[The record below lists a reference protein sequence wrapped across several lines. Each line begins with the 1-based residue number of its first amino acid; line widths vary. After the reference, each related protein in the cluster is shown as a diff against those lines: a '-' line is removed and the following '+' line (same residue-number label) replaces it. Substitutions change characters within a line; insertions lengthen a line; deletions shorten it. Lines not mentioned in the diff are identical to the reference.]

1 MIGETVGA
9 YNIVSEL
16 GRGGMG
22 VVYLAEHRHLGRRA
36 AIKFLQREFSD
47 RPDLLHRFF
56 TEARAA
62 SLSEHEGIVRV
73 LDCDVHS
80 SGHAYIVMEY
90 LEGQTLRAYLASR
103 GKAPAPE
110 AAAIMLRVADAMAAA
125 HAKGIV
131 HRDLKPD
138 NIFLLS
144 NPAGAVKIVDF
155 GIAKLSRL
163 QSAPHTKTLSGALMG
178 TPLYMS
184 PEQAREAGT
193 VDARTDIYSLGCI
206 LYELLSG
213 RTPFVASGTAE
224 LIAAHLAEA
233 PPPLDE
239 SVPAQLRGLVERM
252 LAKSPDDRPDLQKEV
267 IPLLQA
273 MVTGHT
279 AGFTP
284 LAAAPTP
291 VATPEVPAQP
301 ATEETA
307 RMKKAASGRLII
319 AVMALASSVFA
330 FGLWRPWE
338 KPPAPPPPPVAVAPA
353 PVILPKP
360 VPPPPPPATIEPA
373 SEPPPPPAPRH
384 RTRKSTSARTT
395 AAREVKRPPRIAAAP
410 ERSVVRVSLTSDP
423 PGSFVCL
430 PSVPAKLGV
439 TNGTIE
445 VDTAGRKTTL
455 LLYHPGY
462 HVERVTIT
470 GEAAVARAVKL
481 RPLADDDL
489 QAPPPCR

>member
-9 YNIVSEL
+9 YDIVSEL

-36 AIKFLQREFSD
+36 AIKFLQREFSE

-62 SLSEHEGIVRV
+62 SLIEHEGIVRV
-73 LDCDVHS
+73 LDCDVHP

-90 LEGQTLRAYLASR
+90 LEGQTLRGYLASR
-103 GKAPAPE
+103 GQVSAPE
-110 AAAIMLRVADAMAAA
+110 AAAIILRVADAIAAA

-144 NPAGAVKIVDF
+144 KPAGGVKIVDF
-155 GIAKLSRL
+155 GIAKLAR
-163 QSAPHTKTLSGALMG
+163 QQGGAPHTKTLSGALMG

-206 LYELLSG
+206 LYELLAG

-224 LIAAHLAEA
+224 LIAAHLAETA
-233 PPPLDE
+233 PPLDASVPPPLRALVDRMLGKSPE
-239 SVPAQLRGLVERM
+239 ERPALVE
-252 LAKSPDDRPDLQKEV
+252 EV
-267 IPLLQA
+267 IPLLQ
-273 MVTGHT
+273 VLVPGRT
-279 AGFTP
+279 AGFELP
-284 LAAAPTP
+284 PAPATT
-291 VATPEVPAQP
+291 VVTPEVPAQP
-301 ATEETA
+301 RTVETA
-307 RMKKAASGRLII
+307 PTPVAPSRSGRVIL
-319 AVMALASSVFA
+319 AVMAGALALFA
-330 FGLWRPWE
+330 VGLWRPWE
-338 KPPAPPPPPVAVAPA
+338 PRRAPPPPVAV
-353 PVILPKP
+353 
-360 VPPPPPPATIEPA
+360 VPQPPPAVV
-373 SEPPPPPAPRH
+373 PPPAPPPAVVEPKVETPPPRQPAA
-384 RTRKSTSARTT
+384 RKPAAARAT
-395 AAREVKRPPRIAAAP
+395 AAREVKRPSSAAASP
-410 ERSVVRVSLTSDP
+410 GRPSLKVSLTSDP

-430 PSVPAKLGV
+430 PAVSAKLGV
-439 TNGTIE
+439 TNGTVEIE
-445 VDTAGRKTTL
+445 RGRKTTL

-462 HVERVTIT
+462 HVERVTIPGDAPVT
-470 GEAAVARAVKL
+470 RAVKL
-481 RPLADDDL
+481 RPLAEDDL